1 MNEQNADWLCRR
13 IEKESHFFEERRST
27 TPKGTRFVEIEVS
40 SRDAGGTRCLS
51 ADSWEYLEALQTH
64 DQPCLL
70 TGEALVRLSSGDAYR
85 LQEIAVRSINSDGPI
100 FVQASAES
108 ELGMLMFLLL
118 PAVHGEDR
126 DAVVE
131 RIDDARFWSR

>member
-27 TPKGTRFVEIEVS
+27 PPKGTRFVEIEVS

-51 ADSWEYLEALQTH
+51 A
-64 DQPCLL
+64 
-70 TGEALVRLSSGDAYR
+70 
-85 LQEIAVRSINSDGPI
+85 
-100 FVQASAES
+100 
-108 ELGMLMFLLL
+108 
-118 PAVHGEDR
+118 VHGEDR